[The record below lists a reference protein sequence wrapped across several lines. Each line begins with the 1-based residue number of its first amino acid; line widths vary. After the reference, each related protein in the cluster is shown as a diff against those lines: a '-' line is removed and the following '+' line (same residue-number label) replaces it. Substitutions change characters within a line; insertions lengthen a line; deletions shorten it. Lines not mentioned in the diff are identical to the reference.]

1 MSSPTDQ
8 AADTLLAAL
17 DEIDLGIVFL
27 NHNLRTRF
35 INRAFLR
42 IYRLSDRSALSDIDF
57 ESLMRFVVRKRR
69 VLAPAEFNSYIKR
82 RVEEV
87 RAGVEDA
94 RDIRMDD
101 GQAIRVYCKPLPD
114 GGRMLVFTDVTDL
127 VHLADQLRIQ
137 ATVDGMT
144 GVFNRRH
151 FLALAEIEWSRYQR
165 HLRPMSLIML
175 DIDRFKSINDDFGHY
190 AGDQVIVQVA
200 EICQQQKR
208 KFDIIA
214 RFGGEEFLILL
225 PETKLEAAQ
234 RFAERLRRK
243 VETSAFC
250 VASNAIRA
258 TISIGVSEANPSM
271 DTVFDLIKL
280 ADRALYMAKDSG
292 RNRVCAA

>member
-1 MSSPTDQ
+1 MSSPPDQ
-8 AADTLLAAL
+8 VVDTLLAAL
-17 DEIDLGIVFL
+17 DDIDLGIVFL
-27 NHNLRTRF
+27 DHNLRTRF
-35 INRAFLR
+35 VNRAFLR
-42 IYRLSDRSALSDIDF
+42 IYRLSDKPAITDIDF

-69 VLAPAEFNSYIKR
+69 VLAPTEFNSYIKR
-82 RVEEV
+82 RVKEV

-165 HLRPMSLIML
+165 HRRPMSLIGL
-175 DIDRFKSINDDFGHY
+175 DIDRFKSINDDFGHH

-200 EICQQQKR
+200 DICRKQKR
-208 KFDIIA
+208 KSDIVA

-225 PETKLEAAQ
+225 PETKLQAAQ
-234 RFAERLRRK
+234 YVAERLRRK
-243 VETSAFC
+243 VETSAFY

>member
-1 MSSPTDQ
+1 MPSPPSK

-27 NHNLRTRF
+27 DHNLRTKF

-42 IYRLSDRSALSDIDF
+42 IYRLSDKSGISNVEF
-57 ESLMRFVVRKRR
+57 ESLMRFVVQKRR
-69 VLAPAEFNSYIKR
+69 VLTPVEFESYIKR
-82 RVEEV
+82 RVKEV

-127 VHLADQLRIQ
+127 VHLADQLQIQ

-165 HLRPMSLIML
+165 HWRPMSLIML
-175 DIDRFKSINDDFGHY
+175 DIDRFKSINDDFGHH

-200 EICQQQKR
+200 DICRTQKR
-208 KFDIIA
+208 KSDIVA

-225 PETKLEAAQ
+225 PEAKLPAAQ
-234 RFAERLRRK
+234 RLAERLRRR
-243 VETSAFC
+243 VEAQDFLFSSGVTS
-250 VASNAIRA
+250 A
-258 TISIGVSEANPSM
+258 TISVGVAEADRAM
-271 DTVFDLIKL
+271 GDIFDLIKA
-280 ADRALYMAKDSG
+280 ADRALYMAKSSG

>member
-1 MSSPTDQ
+1 MPSPPSQ
-8 AADTLLAAL
+8 AVDTLLAAL

-27 NHNLRTRF
+27 DHNLRTKF
-35 INRAFLR
+35 INGAFLR
-42 IYRLSDRSALSDIDF
+42 IYRLSDKSAISDVEF
-57 ESLMRFVVRKRR
+57 ESMMRFVVRKRR
-69 VLAPAEFNSYIKR
+69 VLAPVEFESYIKR
-82 RVEEV
+82 RVKEI

-127 VHLADQLRIQ
+127 VHLADQLQIQ

-165 HLRPMSLIML
+165 HWRPMSLIML

-200 EICQQQKR
+200 DICRKQKR
-208 KFDIIA
+208 KSDIVA
-214 RFGGEEFLILL
+214 RFGGEEFLTLL
-225 PETKLEAAQ
+225 PETKLSAAQ
-234 RFAERLRRK
+234 RLAERLRRR
-243 VETSAFC
+243 VEAQDFSFSSGVTS
-250 VASNAIRA
+250 A
-258 TISIGVSEANPSM
+258 TISVGVAEADRAM
-271 DTVFDLIKL
+271 GDIFDLIKV
-280 ADRALYMAKDSG
+280 ADRALYMAKSSG